1 MRFLCLFLG
10 TNFYLCY
17 SNCFL
22 CLWGGVE
29 SRTDLSWCVKIEKY
43 QEEIQNTVCAKM
55 QNTENAKYK
64 IHKFKEK
71 YKIKDRKLQR
81 RNTKIR
87 RRNINIPA
95 EGGDRRRAGCAK
107 IQKYKKKIQNGKI
120 QRRNTRRG
128 EPLNRRRVLPVR
140 VCALLRPLTLAQNK
154 TTMPIFYK
162 CFPSSFFFLLKFVL
176 AFNSSE
182 FTSVWCYHVI
192 KVSSP

>member
-107 IQKYKKKIQNGKI
+107 IQKYKEEKNTKWKNTKKKYKERGAVEQTESITCQGVRSITTPYSCSEQN
-120 QRRNTRRG
+120 N
-128 EPLNRRRVLPVR
+128 N
-140 VCALLRPLTLAQNK
+140 ANLL
-154 TTMPIFYK
+154 
-162 CFPSSFFFLLKFVL
+162 
-176 AFNSSE
+176 
-182 FTSVWCYHVI
+182 
-192 KVSSP
+192 